1 MSAATRASENVK
13 PACTPSAVSR
23 RASWKRGGVARG
35 GTCHLGARLHP
46 GVLEGPLGRLLHSI
60 RSQIR
65 ASADNPS
72 GEVEPEHGKEG
83 TPMAYT
89 RDNANKIADALRSLP
104 AAEAARKELSKQGMV
119 NYLAAEILGLQ
130 ERGYTIVQIAES
142 LRVVGL
148 EITTATLKTYLRRMK
163 RSTRKRG
170 PKRRRRSESRATE
183 TLCPTPAAR
192 LAN

>member
-1 MSAATRASENVK
+1 
-13 PACTPSAVSR
+13 
-23 RASWKRGGVARG
+23 
-35 GTCHLGARLHP
+35 
-46 GVLEGPLGRLLHSI
+46 
-60 RSQIR
+60 
-65 ASADNPS
+65 
-72 GEVEPEHGKEG
+72 
-83 TPMAYT
+83 MAYT

-148 EITTATLKTYLRRMK
+148 EISTATLKTYLRRMK
-163 RSTRKRG
+163 KSTRKRG
-170 PKRRRRSESRATE
+170 PKRRRRSESRTTE